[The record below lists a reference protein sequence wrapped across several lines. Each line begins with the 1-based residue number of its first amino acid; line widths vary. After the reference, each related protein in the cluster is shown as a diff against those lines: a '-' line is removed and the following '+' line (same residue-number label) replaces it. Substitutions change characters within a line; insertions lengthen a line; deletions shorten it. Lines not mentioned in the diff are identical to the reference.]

1 MTKKRQWY
9 SMRALT
15 NAAGAAVAEIRIYDE
30 IGFWGTTAQ
39 GFIAEL
45 EAVAAGATEI
55 VVAVNSPG
63 GDVFDAF
70 AIYNALRRYAGKVT
84 TRVDGVAASAASLVV
99 MAGDQVVMPEN
110 AMMMIHNIWTVTA
123 GTADELRTTADL
135 MDKTRDGVVAAYRN
149 KTSLEDQAIIDMLD
163 AETWMT
169 ALEAQ
174 ALGFADVIEQPVKF
188 SASVRTAELVAK
200 FKSTP
205 TDLQAS
211 IDSAEV
217 PDPTVGGDPPE
228 PEPIDPPPPPPK
240 DPVVLQ
246 EAPGVLA
253 AHVFSACR
261 EAGLLSFAEGIVA
274 STGLKDRATIDSAMV
289 SAREISSLCAAA
301 KLPELAAEFV
311 ATGLNTEQVRARLF
325 DCVTNKSTTALNN
338 RQPVVDLQQ
347 QASGPHRTSIYAARR
362 TGAKQSTAPERS

>member
-45 EAVAAGATEI
+45 EAIAGGAAEI

-84 TRVDGVAASAASLVV
+84 ARVDGVAASAASLVV
-99 MAGDQVVMPEN
+99 MAGDQIVMPEN
-110 AMMMIHNIWTVTA
+110 AMMMIHNMWTVTA
-123 GTADELRTTADL
+123 GTADELRATADL

-149 KTSLEDQAIIDMLD
+149 KTGLDDQAIIDMLD

-217 PDPTVGGDPPE
+217 PDVPVINDPPPE
-228 PEPIDPPPPPPK
+228 PKDPPPPK
-240 DPVVLQ
+240 DPVAQQ
-246 EAPGVLA
+246 EAPGLLA

-274 STGLKDRATIDSAMV
+274 STGLKDRATIDAAMV
-289 SAREISSLCAAA
+289 TAREISSVCAAA
-301 KLPELAAEFV
+301 KLPDLAAEFV
-311 ATGLNTEQVRARLF
+311 ATGLSTEQVRARLF
-325 DCVTNKSTTALNN
+325 ERVTNKSTTALNN

-347 QASGPHRTSIYAARR
+347 QASGPHRTSIYAARKL
-362 TGAKQSTAPERS
+362 GAKPPTAAERS